1 MVATKQKA
9 PPGSSHNGGA
19 NGDPQAPDGHAA
31 AATPYALRQ
40 AHFEHLQAAAVFR
53 LIYYLIRQETGD
65 KDAAQRVFARFPCL
79 LDSYQRLQASLP
91 PEISWRAALRLAQ
104 QKADELAAGTDCFLP
119 LRAVEIQTGLDHT
132 AILGLMLAGVV
143 EDSQSF
149 CTLFQNLQHPLNSR
163 RPTVALLREILT
175 DPSDPASL
183 PMVHHAMRRLLDSG
197 LIEVLNPAAP
207 RAEWQIR
214 VPPSIWDLL
223 RGDGTPRLPEQF
235 IWHDREQFPAIEALL
250 LRREDRARLGR
261 IPLLLESEQARA
273 FLLRAM
279 RGSERFQIAGAIAQA
294 MGRNIISTVHP
305 FSPQDER
312 WAMLGPICTLTQSLP
327 VFVHDLASG
336 ETIDL
341 PQLSSYT
348 GAAIVVL
355 GQSGGVRGALV
366 ERAVSWSLPPSAP
379 AERLL
384 QWREALGEEHGA
396 ALPEIARRY
405 AIPGDYIRQTASGAI
420 NQARFE
426 GAAAVQPSHVRA
438 AARGLNRQQ
447 LETLAQHLDAES
459 LGGWNALVVNP
470 ATANELQE
478 LERRCRHREVLQSNL
493 GRAFSGNLNTGV
505 RALFNGPSGT
515 GKTLAARIL
524 AAELEMDLY
533 RVDLSA
539 VVNKYIGETEKNLHE
554 LFSRAE
560 ELDVILLLDEGDS
573 LMANRTNVQSSN
585 DRYANLETNYLLQRI
600 ETYSGIL
607 LITSNAGEHID
618 KAFKRRI
625 DINIDFFLP
634 EADERLQIWRLHL
647 PEDFMAEDHFLEHIA
662 TRCEMSGGQIRN
674 AVLYAAC
681 MALDEG
687 QVPLA
692 AHHLRLAIAN
702 EYSKAGSVSPMAAEN
717 GHVGADFRLNRLMA
731 ALK

>member
-1 MVATKQKA
+1 MEATKQATPK
-9 PPGSSHNGGA
+9 SSRNSAA
-19 NGDPQAPDGHAA
+19 NGDPQAPDGHAV

-53 LIYYLIRQETGD
+53 LIYYLIRQESGD

-79 LDSYQRLQASLP
+79 LDSYQRLQAILP
-91 PEISWRAALRLAQ
+91 AEISWRAALRLAQ
-104 QKADELAAGTDCFLP
+104 QKADELAAGADCFLP
-119 LRAVEIQTGLDHT
+119 LRAVESQTGLDHI

-143 EDSQSF
+143 EDSQPF
-149 CTLFQNLQHPLNSR
+149 CALFQTLQHPLNSR
-163 RPTVALLREILT
+163 RPAVALLQEMLT
-175 DPSDPASL
+175 DPADPASL
-183 PMVHHAMRRLLDSG
+183 ANVRRSLHQLFDSG

-223 RGDGTPRLPEQF
+223 RGEGSPRLPEQF
-235 IWHDREQFPAIEALL
+235 TWHDREQFPAIEALL
-250 LRREDRARLGR
+250 LRLEDRARLGR

-273 FLLRAM
+273 FILRAM
-279 RGSERFQIAGAIAQA
+279 RGSERLQIAGAIARA
-294 MGRNIISTVHP
+294 TGYNIISIAHP
-305 FSPQDER
+305 ISPQDER
-312 WAMLGPICTLTQSLP
+312 WAMLGPMCTLTQSLP
-327 VFVHDLASG
+327 VFMLDLASG

-348 GAAIVVL
+348 GAVIVVL
-355 GQSGGVRGALV
+355 GKSGGVRGALV

-379 AERLL
+379 AERRL
-384 QWREALGEEHGA
+384 QWRKALGEEQTA

-438 AARGLNRQQ
+438 AARALNRQQ

-459 LGGWNALVVNP
+459 MGGWDSLVVNP

-478 LERRCRHREVLQSNL
+478 LERRCRHREVLQSKL

-625 DINIDFFLP
+625 DVNIDFFLP

-647 PEDFMAEDHFLEHIA
+647 PEKHDVEEHFLEHIA
-662 TRCEMSGGQIRN
+662 SRCEMSGGQIRN
-674 AVLYAAC
+674 AALYAAC
-681 MALDEG
+681 SALDEG
-687 QVPLA
+687 ADTIA
-692 AHHLRLAIAN
+692 ARHVEMAIAN
-702 EYSKAGSVSPMAAEN
+702 EYRKAGSVSSLYPNNNDHAAD
-717 GHVGADFRLNRLMA
+717 GRLKRLLTVMQ
-731 ALK
+731 